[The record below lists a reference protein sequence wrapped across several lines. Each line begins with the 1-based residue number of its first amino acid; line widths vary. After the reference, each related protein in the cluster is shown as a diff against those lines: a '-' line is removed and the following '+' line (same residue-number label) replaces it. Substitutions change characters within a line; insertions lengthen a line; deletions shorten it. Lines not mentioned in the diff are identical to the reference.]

1 MTWHP
6 QGWLRQMGVLDFAGG
21 TVVHMSAGLAALAG
35 ALVLGRRQSHIANE
49 PHEPAN
55 IPYVLL
61 GTGMLWFGWF
71 GFNAGSALAANDTAV
86 LAFAT
91 TNTASA
97 AAMLGWV
104 FFDMVR
110 GRKPSAMGAC
120 IGAVVGLVAITPAAG
135 FVTVR
140 HSIVIGLV
148 ASVVSNLAVHWQ
160 SSSTLDDT
168 LDVFPCHG
176 VGGMVGMIMTGVF
189 AKDVGLVNGNWR
201 TFGVHLL
208 ALVDRHRLRLHR
220 LLVPLPPRRHFCPC
234 ACRPDAETDGLD
246 LSQHGE
252 VAATFDAEPGGAPS
266 LLEHVA

>member
-1 MTWHP
+1 
-6 QGWLRQMGVLDFAGG
+6 MGVLDFAGG

-120 IGAVVGLVAITPAAG
+120 IGAVVGPGRHHASRR
-135 FVTVR
+135 VR
-140 HSIVIGLV
+140 HRAPQHRHRARRQHRQQPRGVLEV
-148 ASVVSNLAVHWQ
+148 AKHARRHARCLP
-160 SSSTLDDT
+160 L
-168 LDVFPCHG
+168 PRRRRHG
-176 VGGMVGMIMTGVF
+176 RHDHDRRVCQGRRPGQ
-189 AKDVGLVNGNWR
+189 R
-201 TFGVHLL
+201 LL
-208 ALVDRHRLRLHR
+208 AHVRRPPARARRRHRLCLHR
-220 LLVPLPPRRHFCPC
+220 LLVPLPRRRHDVPM
-234 ACRPDAETDGLD
+234 RVSPDAETDGLD

-252 VAATFDAEPGGAPS
+252 VAATFDADTGGPAS